1 MRVEQSM
8 TFLLEV
14 LKEAQRGNL
23 APAPMQRPYVW
34 SRKDVTDFCDSV
46 QDGLPIGAFTIWD
59 ARDQDISVP
68 VSRLGPVPTQTAS
81 ALILDGHNRLATCAW
96 VMTTP
101 PQLLEGLSDA
111 EDAVWMGEEIL
122 VLDPA
127 QGRARFATPADAHAA
142 MLMTTAQAFDNREL
156 RGWLNGAMLGG
167 MSEPD
172 IDAHLKLAEDFTNAF
187 RGQRIVCTRIQNAT
201 PEEAKSVFLRV
212 CKAGVPMSEEDFSRA
227 IGWERDTPRL

>member
-1 MRVEQSM
+1 MRVEQNM

-14 LKEAQRGNL
+14 LRESQNGNL

-34 SRKDVTDFCDSV
+34 SREDVTDFCDSV

-59 ARDQDISVP
+59 ARDQDVSVP
-68 VSRLGPVPTQTAS
+68 VSRLGPIPTQTAS

-101 PQLLEGLSDA
+101 PQFLDRLSET
-111 EDAVWMGEEIL
+111 EDAVWMGEDIL
-122 VLDPA
+122 VLDPG
-127 QGRARFATPADAHAA
+127 QGRARFVTPAQAHEA

-156 RGWLNGAMLGG
+156 RSWLNGAMLGG

-187 RGQRIVCTRIQNAT
+187 RFQRIVCTRIQNAT

-227 IGWERDTPRL
+227 IGWGDEAPRP